1 MFKMFETIDELSRSA
16 SYKEKDIERLK
27 REIEDLRMKTRNTLG
42 MRQKTQQINDL
53 INQMEI
59 IWTHQEVFVNQ
70 PKVQRTS
77 DEKLDEEELF
87 LRKLKTG
94 GYAFQ

>member
-42 MRQKTQQINDL
+42 MRQKTQ
-53 INQMEI
+53 
-59 IWTHQEVFVNQ
+59 
-70 PKVQRTS
+70 
-77 DEKLDEEELF
+77 
-87 LRKLKTG
+87 
-94 GYAFQ
+94 